1 MLRHLPIA
9 GRIAI
14 AVAVPLVATIAF
26 GAQIVSTSWR
36 SMADAGRVMTVA
48 AAGPAFGALA
58 HELQAER
65 GLTNAFL
72 RNPADEAA
80 RSARQ
85 AQIPR
90 AAVAAEGVV
99 RVIDAFPEGLVS
111 QAADRGRAFRA
122 RLADLA
128 TLRQQAEARAIDP
141 ARAFDQYT
149 ALIAAALA
157 PVDALAQDARIG
169 ATARAAITY
178 SSMLWAK
185 EAAGLERGTGAGAFR
200 PDGFNRDL
208 LPRFVSLAAVQD
220 VHLGMAERYGSERQA
235 DQIRALARDP
245 SAAPVI
251 ELRERAGRAAL
262 QGATGVEALAWFRV
276 STARID
282 AMKRL
287 EEQFAADLSAA
298 VAEVASASRA
308 DLMTGLAVVILVSL
322 GAVAAALV
330 TARSVTRPL
339 NGLTREMTA
348 LAGGDTSIALADA
361 DRRDEIGAMARAA
374 MVFRDNAIRVAGL
387 AAAEREREEQSRRER
402 QALMSGMAESF
413 ESATASIV
421 AQVARAAGELETA
434 AAAMAGTAE
443 GTARQSQVV
452 AEASEETSQAVT
464 SVASAAE
471 EMAASVGEI
480 SGQIGRTTG
489 IVAEAVEQAG
499 RTSQTMEAQTQA
511 TQKIGEVVALINA
524 IAAQTNLL
532 ALNATI
538 EAARAGEA
546 GKGFAVVA
554 AEVKALA
561 TQTTRATEQIA
572 EQVTAIQSATGE
584 SVIAIASV
592 SETVGRIHTVTT
604 SIASA
609 IEEQRAST
617 EEIARNIQQVSAG
630 TDQVAGS
637 IGTVS
642 EGASETEAASTQV
655 LAAARAIRHQSTTL
669 QGEIGRFLD
678 AVRADAGG
686 GAERAAA

>member
-1 MLRHLPIA
+1 MLRRLPIA
-9 GRIAI
+9 VRIAI
-14 AVAVPLVATIAF
+14 AVAVPLVAAIGF
-26 GAQIVSTSWR
+26 GAHIVVTSWR
-36 SMADAGRVMTVA
+36 TMADAGRVMTVA

-72 RNPADEAA
+72 RNPTDEAA

-85 AQIPR
+85 AQLPKADT
-90 AAVAAEGVV
+90 AAAAVV
-99 RVIDAFPEGLVS
+99 RVIEALPDGLVS
-111 QAADRGRAFRA
+111 EAVERGRAFRG
-122 RLADLA
+122 RLAELA
-128 TLRQQAEARAIDP
+128 ALRSQSGARSIDP
-141 ARAFDQYT
+141 ARAFDRYT

-169 ATARAAITY
+169 TTARAVITY
-178 SSMLWAK
+178 SSLLWAK

-200 PDGFNRDL
+200 GDGFNRDL

-220 VHLGMAERYGSERQA
+220 VHLSLAERYGTGRQV
-235 DQIRALARDP
+235 DQVRALARDP
-245 SAAPVI
+245 SVAPVM
-251 ELRERAGRAAL
+251 ELRERAVKAAL
-262 QGATGVEALAWFRV
+262 HGGAGIDGLAWFRV
-276 STARID
+276 STVRID

-287 EEQFAADLSAA
+287 EEQLAADLSAA
-298 VAEVASASRA
+298 VAEVAAASRS
-308 DLMTGLAVVILVSL
+308 DLVTGLAVVVLVSL
-322 GAVAAALV
+322 FAVAAALV

-339 NGLTREMTA
+339 NGLTGEMTA

-361 DRRDEIGAMARAA
+361 GRRDEIGAMARATV
-374 MVFRDNAIRVAGL
+374 VFRDNAIRVASL
-387 AAAEREREEQSRRER
+387 AAVERAREEQARRER
-402 QALMSGMAESF
+402 QALMTGMAESF
-413 ESATASIV
+413 EQATASIV

-434 AAAMAGTAE
+434 AAAMGGTAE

-480 SGQIGRTTG
+480 SGQVGRTAG
-489 IVAEAVEQAG
+489 IVAKAVEEAG
-499 RTSQTMEAQTQA
+499 RTSRTMEAQTQA
-511 TQKIGEVVALINA
+511 TQKIGEVVTLINA

-554 AEVKALA
+554 HEVKALA
-561 TQTTRATEQIA
+561 AQTTRATEQIA
-572 EQVTAIQSATGE
+572 EQVTAIQSATGQ
-584 SVIAIASV
+584 SVMAIASV
-592 SETVGRIHTVTT
+592 SETVGHIHMVTA

-630 TDQVAGS
+630 ADQVAGS

-642 EGASETEAASTQV
+642 EGATETEAASTQV

-669 QGEIGRFLD
+669 QGEIGRFLV
-678 AVRADAGG
+678 AVRSDADAN
-686 GAERAAA
+686 AVDQAA